1 MRGAY
6 RCPVMDLVMGDGGL
20 AIFTAAG
27 IVATAVSIVRDAR
40 AQKARVVTVT
50 EEVPVDLRRAA

>member
-6 RCPVMDLVMGDGGL
+6 GLRVMELLTSDSGL
-20 AIFTAAG
+20 ALLTALG

-40 AQKARVVTVT
+40 AQKARLVT
-50 EEVPVDLRRAA
+50 EEVPTDFPKAA